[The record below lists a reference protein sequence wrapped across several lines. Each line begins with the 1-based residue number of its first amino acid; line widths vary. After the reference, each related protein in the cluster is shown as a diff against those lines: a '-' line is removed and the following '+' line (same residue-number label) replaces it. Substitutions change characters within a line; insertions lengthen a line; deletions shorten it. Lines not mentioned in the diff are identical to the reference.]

1 MTITVE
7 CIHMYWSLKPTG
19 LRPIRHQSP
28 RLLEAVRTGASL
40 VLTLLGAA
48 CSAGPATGP
57 GVQPGTS
64 QVATVSVQPKDL
76 ELAIGDTTRLVA
88 RATNADGVDLET
100 AFTWLVSDPSVVA
113 VSAEGRVIGLRGGVA
128 HVVASAGNLADS
140 AAVRIGTVISPTG
153 GSARSSDGE
162 AKLTVPEGALASD
175 MIVTIRPTDSA
186 SDDPA
191 LVGRHGYQI
200 LPEASS
206 FGKPVELTIA
216 YKSEAIPSGA
226 QESSLALAYLS
237 DQGWTIVSG
246 SSVDTGSK
254 TVTAAITRF
263 AAYAVLATSVV
274 GAVEISPPAVQVAAG
289 DTARLYASILNGQG
303 NLLNGSTHWSSS
315 DTSVA
320 SVDATGLV
328 LGRSPGSAEIHVSSG
343 GREARASISVL
354 AGRGTD
360 AHPILF
366 GVHQDL
372 TWDGSPDRRKA
383 AIAAAQMI
391 GARISRSSLLWH
403 LIEPRQGQ
411 RDWSRVDSVLAE
423 LDRAGLA
430 PLFVVY
436 GSPAWANG
444 VADTVP
450 DHWAYVP
457 TADSAFQR
465 WLTSYADFLRAA
477 AHRYRGRVHYWEMW
491 NEPNLHNFWRPAPD
505 PARYARWYHT
515 AYDAIRSEDP
525 TAEIALGG
533 LSSPCCAGGQ
543 DINGRTFLESLYG
556 LGLDPDAV
564 AVHPYPGQSQAPDIV
579 IPYEN
584 NFTDIQLIHEA
595 MLDHGRGNR
604 PVWVTEWGWSTAKV
618 SEAQQAEYVGASIA
632 MLTRQFPY
640 VTLATYFLDYDRPPT
655 YYYGLFR
662 SDFSPKPAA
671 ESFKQAVA
679 GG

>member
-1 MTITVE
+1 
-7 CIHMYWSLKPTG
+7 
-19 LRPIRHQSP
+19 
-28 RLLEAVRTGASL
+28 
-40 VLTLLGAA
+40 
-48 CSAGPATGP
+48 
-57 GVQPGTS
+57 
-64 QVATVSVQPKDL
+64 
-76 ELAIGDTTRLVA
+76 
-88 RATNADGVDLET
+88 
-100 AFTWLVSDPSVVA
+100 
-113 VSAEGRVIGLRGGVA
+113 
-128 HVVASAGNLADS
+128 
-140 AAVRIGTVISPTG
+140 
-153 GSARSSDGE
+153 
-162 AKLTVPEGALASD
+162 

-423 LDRAGLA
+423 LDRAGVA

-457 TADSAFQR
+457 TGDSAFQR
-465 WLTSYADFLRAA
+465 CSPLTPTSFGPRPIATAVGFTIGRCGTNPTCTISGDRPPTQPGTRAGIIRPTTPFGPKIRPPRSRWAVYKSMLRRRAGHQWTDLPGISVRA
-477 AHRYRGRVHYWEMW
+477 QAGAGRRRRTSVPGAIAGSGHRQGLREQLHRYPTHPRGDARPRTGEPPRMGDRMGLVH
-491 NEPNLHNFWRPAPD
+491 R
-505 PARYARWYHT
+505 
-515 AYDAIRSEDP
+515 
-525 TAEIALGG
+525 
-533 LSSPCCAGGQ
+533 
-543 DINGRTFLESLYG
+543 
-556 LGLDPDAV
+556 
-564 AVHPYPGQSQAPDIV
+564 QSQRGPTGGIRRR
-579 IPYEN
+579 
-584 NFTDIQLIHEA
+584 L
-595 MLDHGRGNR
+595 HGDAHSSV
-604 PVWVTEWGWSTAKV
+604 PVCHARH
-618 SEAQQAEYVGASIA
+618 I
-632 MLTRQFPY
+632 
-640 VTLATYFLDYDRPPT
+640 FLDYDRPPT
-655 YYYGLFR
+655 YYYGLFDPTSRPSQPQRASNKPWRVAEQPSTCSIVR
-662 SDFSPKPAA
+662 SLQPRQLSSLGPSLSPTSP
-671 ESFKQAVA
+671 
-679 GG
+679 GGRPRACW